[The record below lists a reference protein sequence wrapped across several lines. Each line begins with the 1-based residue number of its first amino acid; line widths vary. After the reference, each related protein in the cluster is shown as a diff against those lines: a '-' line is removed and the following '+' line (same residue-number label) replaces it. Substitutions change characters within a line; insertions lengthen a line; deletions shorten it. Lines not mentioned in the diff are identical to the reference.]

1 MTSMAIVTSDSF
13 PASPTISSPAS
24 ASAPRPVDDSTDT
37 IRLSE
42 NAQIQLLTQQ
52 GQSPAEIA
60 LTLGVAVMVV
70 DGYLGVAAPIPLT
83 PESQSGGD
91 AVRSLSPAT

>member
-1 MTSMAIVTSDSF
+1 MAIVISDSF
-13 PASPTISSPAS
+13 PASPTVSSPS
-24 ASAPRPVDDSTDT
+24 PDPAPNPAGDSTDT

-70 DGYLGVAAPIPLT
+70 DGYLGVAVPTPPTSEPQNGPSPTASIP
-83 PESQSGGD
+83 
-91 AVRSLSPAT
+91 AMR

>member
-1 MTSMAIVTSDSF
+1 MAIVISDSF
-13 PASPTISSPAS
+13 LAAPTVSSPTPDPDSNPTG
-24 ASAPRPVDDSTDT
+24 DSTDT

-70 DGYLGVAAPIPLT
+70 DGYLGVAAPTPLA
-83 PESQSGGD
+83 PEPQSGP
-91 AVRSLSPAT
+91 SPTASIPEMR